1 MSVTPGSSFPDP
13 KKYGFAGRIAS
24 LFIDS
29 KLTPIIVAASLLLGL
44 FAILELPREE
54 EPQIKVPMIDVMVA
68 MPGASAREVESRVSR
83 PMEKL
88 LWEIPGV
95 EYLYSTAMP
104 GADLTIVR
112 FKVGEDLEKSLVKLN
127 QKLQTNFDRIPLG
140 VSFPLVKPRTID
152 DVPILAL
159 TFHSARYDHYTLR
172 RIAAQVDDTV
182 KSIPQVAETTLIG
195 GNRRQIRVQL
205 DPQRLTSRNLSA
217 AYLVPMLQQANVQ
230 AYTGAQSFA
239 NQEILLQT
247 GTFFRDADD
256 VGSVVVGVAEGRPI
270 YLRDVATIADA
281 PEESSNYVLY
291 GVGDHAVGPSLV
303 DGPDREAA
311 RTQSPRHAR
320 GLEPLETGPVLRE
333 EAAVTL
339 SLAKRPGANAIDVVS
354 AVLAKVDALKG
365 TLIPA
370 DIHVSVTRNYGAT
383 ASEKSNEL
391 LLHMGLAVFGVAV
404 LILLFLGWRESL
416 VVMLA
421 IPVTLGLTLLVIYLY
436 GYTLNRITLFALI
449 FSIGILVDDAIV
461 VVENIVRHMGLPSC
475 RRKRLLQ
482 IAVEAVDEVGN
493 PTILATWAVIAA
505 VLPMAFVSGM
515 MGPYMRPIPIG
526 SSAAMLFSLMV
537 AFVVTPWAALKV
549 LRGHAKHAQLA
560 AEFVDAPLTDEE
572 EAAGEGMADAF
583 FTRLYSRI
591 MRPLLTH
598 RSWRWAFLAVVA
610 GLTVGSMGLVGI
622 GAVKVKMLPFDNKS
636 EFQVILNMPRGSTL
650 EQTTAVIREMAAAV
664 RTEPEVRDYEV
675 YAGTASPFNFNGLVR
690 HYFMRRG
697 SDVADLQVNLLPKD
711 ERKAQSHDI
720 ARRVRPRLAAIAAKY
735 DAAVAVA
742 EVPPGPPVLQTLV
755 AEVYGPNEE
764 ARLKLAAKV
773 REIYQSTPGV
783 VDIDWYVEREQ
794 PKTVFHVDKAKAAL
808 HGITEAAIARTV
820 QMAVQG
826 YPVTL
831 LHAPAERE
839 DVDVVLELPRALRAR
854 PDDLLALPVRSEMNP
869 QAPLVPLREL
879 VTVEQTVGER
889 NIYHKNLQNVIY
901 VTGDVAGVIESPVYA
916 ILKMNQALAQLDGR
930 DFGGTQ
936 PTVNIYN
943 ASMPSDTTEPSM
955 KWDGEWQ
962 VTIEVF
968 RDLGLAFGAV
978 LILIY
983 MLMVGWFKNY
993 STPLVVMTVIPFSLV
1008 GVLPAHWALGAFFTA
1023 TSMIGFMAGAGIVVR
1038 NSIILVDFIE
1048 LRLSHG
1054 LSLRDACVES
1064 GAVRFRPMMLTAF
1077 AVIVGGLV
1085 ILADPIFQGLA
1096 ISLLFG
1102 AIASL
1107 LISPIAVPLIYYM
1120 THAGQIVSPPVPR
1133 ALPANAKCDGK

>member
-1 MSVTPGSSFPDP
+1 
-13 KKYGFAGRIAS
+13 
-24 LFIDS
+24 
-29 KLTPIIVAASLLLGL
+29 
-44 FAILELPREE
+44 
-54 EPQIKVPMIDVMVA
+54 
-68 MPGASAREVESRVSR
+68 
-83 PMEKL
+83 
-88 LWEIPGV
+88 
-95 EYLYSTAMP
+95 
-104 GADLTIVR
+104 
-112 FKVGEDLEKSLVKLN
+112 
-127 QKLQTNFDRIPLG
+127 
-140 VSFPLVKPRTID
+140 
-152 DVPILAL
+152 
-159 TFHSARYDHYTLR
+159 
-172 RIAAQVDDTV
+172 
-182 KSIPQVAETTLIG
+182 
-195 GNRRQIRVQL
+195 
-205 DPQRLTSRNLSA
+205 
-217 AYLVPMLQQANVQ
+217 
-230 AYTGAQSFA
+230 
-239 NQEILLQT
+239 
-247 GTFFRDADD
+247 
-256 VGSVVVGVAEGRPI
+256 
-270 YLRDVATIADA
+270 
-281 PEESSNYVLY
+281 
-291 GVGDHAVGPSLV
+291 
-303 DGPDREAA
+303 
-311 RTQSPRHAR
+311 
-320 GLEPLETGPVLRE
+320 
-333 EAAVTL
+333 
-339 SLAKRPGANAIDVVS
+339 
-354 AVLAKVDALKG
+354 
-365 TLIPA
+365 
-370 DIHVSVTRNYGAT
+370 
-383 ASEKSNEL
+383 
-391 LLHMGLAVFGVAV
+391 
-404 LILLFLGWRESL
+404 
-416 VVMLA
+416 
-421 IPVTLGLTLLVIYLY
+421 
-436 GYTLNRITLFALI
+436 
-449 FSIGILVDDAIV
+449 
-461 VVENIVRHMGLPSC
+461 
-475 RRKRLLQ
+475 
-482 IAVEAVDEVGN
+482 VGN

-526 SSAAMLFSLMV
+526 SSAAMIFSLMV

-549 LRGHAKHAQLA
+549 LRGHARHAELA

-572 EAAGEGMADAF
+572 EAASEGVADTF

-690 HYFMRRG
+690 HYFLRRG
-697 SDVADLQVNLLPKD
+697 ADVADLQVNLLPKD
-711 ERKAQSHDI
+711 ERRAQSHDI
-720 ARRVRPRLAAIAAKY
+720 ARRVRPRLAAIAARY

-764 ARLKLAAKV
+764 SRLKLAAKV

-831 LHAPAERE
+831 LHAPRERE

-854 PDDLLALPVRSEMNP
+854 PDDLLALSVRSEMNS

-879 VTVEQTVGER
+879 VTVERTVGER

-901 VTGDVAGVIESPVYA
+901 VTGDVAGAIESPVYA
-916 ILKMNQALAQLDGR
+916 ILTMNHALAQLDGR
-930 DFGGTQ
+930 DFVGPSLADGLQ
-936 PTVNIYN
+936 PVDDAEPNRLGARTRGPALHGRIPIRIYN
-943 ASMPSDTTEPSM
+943 ASMPFSTAEPSM

-1048 LRLSHG
+1048 LRLGHG

-1096 ISLLFG
+1096 VSLLFG

-1120 THAGQIVSPPVPR
+1120 THAGRLEKPTAPKPPDEARCQVKP
-1133 ALPANAKCDGK
+1133 